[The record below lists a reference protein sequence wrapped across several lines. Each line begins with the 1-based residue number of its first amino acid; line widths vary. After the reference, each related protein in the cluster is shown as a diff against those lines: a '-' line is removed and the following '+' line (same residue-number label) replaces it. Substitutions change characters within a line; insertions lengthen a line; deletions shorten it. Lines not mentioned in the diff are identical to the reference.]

1 MSVMTQSI
9 QRELESFFIAR
20 KNVYQ
25 LLHFLFQ
32 EPVYHAALLEVRDSG
47 NISELAEIHE
57 GGKILS
63 RFFSNLKKQQ
73 IKNEHEEYQRLFLGP
88 GPICAPPWE
97 SFYRSKEHLLFEEWT
112 YQVRKEYH
120 RYGLTFIRENNE
132 PDDHLLLELEY
143 MIFLVN
149 ACLKGMET
157 VSLRVLI
164 EDQILF
170 IENHL
175 MAWIPLFCQRVID
188 HSNSQLYTG
197 AAMLL
202 TDFLDFDLD
211 TLHEVKEA
219 LTDVGK

>member
-1 MSVMTQSI
+1 MSVMAQTTGT
-9 QRELESFFIAR
+9 ELESFFVAR

-32 EPVYHAALLEVRDSG
+32 EPVYYNALLEVRDKG
-47 NISELAEIHE
+47 NIRELAELHE
-57 GGKILS
+57 GGKILGY
-63 RFFSNLKKQQ
+63 FFNNLKNQN
-73 IKNEHEEYQRLFLGP
+73 IKYEHEEYQRLFLGP

-143 MIFLVN
+143 MLFLVN
-149 ACLKGMET
+149 ACLRRMET
-157 VSLRVLI
+157 DALHELI
-164 EDQILF
+164 EDQISF

-175 MAWIPLFCQRVID
+175 MVWVPLFCQRVID

-219 LTDVGK
+219 LTNVGK

>member
-32 EPVYHAALLEVRDSG
+32 EPVYHAALLEVRDNG

>member
-1 MSVMTQSI
+1 MSVMTQTI
-9 QRELESFFIAR
+9 QTELESFFKAR

-32 EPVYHAALLEVRDSG
+32 EPVYESALLEVRDSG
-47 NISELAEIHE
+47 KISELAEMHE

-63 RFFSNLKKQQ
+63 SFFSSLTKQQ
-73 IKNEHEEYQRLFLGP
+73 IKAEREEYQRLFLGP
-88 GPICAPPWE
+88 GPICVPPWE
-97 SFYRSKEHLLFEEWT
+97 SYYRSKDHLLFEEWT

-120 RYGLTFIRENNE
+120 RFGLTFIRENKE

-149 ACLKGMET
+149 MCLQKVET
-157 VSLRVLI
+157 VALRQLI
-164 EDQILF
+164 EDQISF

-175 MAWIPLFCQRVID
+175 MVWIPQLCQRVID
-188 HSNSQLYTG
+188 CSNSQLYIG
-197 AAMLL
+197 AALLL